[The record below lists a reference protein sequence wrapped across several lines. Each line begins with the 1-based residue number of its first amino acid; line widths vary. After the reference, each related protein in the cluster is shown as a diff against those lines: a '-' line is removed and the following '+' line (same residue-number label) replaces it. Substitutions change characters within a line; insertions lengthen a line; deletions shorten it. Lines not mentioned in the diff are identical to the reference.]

1 MIQKITFITILTMFA
16 LQPSLVQAQVNNTGI
31 QQQFDY
37 YRKTTL
43 SEKLYM
49 HTDKNF
55 YLVGEILWWKLYY
68 VDGVFHKPL
77 DISKVAYIEI
87 LDSKNKPVMQA
98 KAALKKG
105 DGNGSFYLPV
115 SLSSGNYTIRAYT
128 NWMKN
133 FGADYFFEKQITI
146 VNSLKPLNTPAII
159 PPVTYDIQFFPEGGN
174 LVRNIQSKVA
184 FRVTDQYGKG
194 QNFTGA
200 LVNDNNDTI
209 ARFTPSKFGI
219 GQFTFTPSGTQSYKA
234 VLQMANGPAITKA
247 LPAAYEKGYVMSL
260 SEGNNG
266 NIQVKVTTNMQ
277 VPGVFLFA
285 HTRQVVKAAAN
296 GSFSNGITEFN
307 IPVSQLGDGISH
319 ITIFDVNQQPV
330 CERLYFKKPERLL
343 QIDASSD
350 AQQYTA
356 RQKVNLSVHTPV
368 PADMS
373 MAIYKLDS
381 LQSADDNTIQSYL
394 WLTSDLRGGIES
406 PGYYFSANNNTVK
419 EATDNLMLTHGW
431 RKFNWDSV
439 LRNPYTYTYIPE
451 YDGHIVSG
459 KVVNV
464 TTNRPT
470 PEIKTHLSVPGLQ
483 VQYYTALSDANGN
496 VHFDVRDYYG
506 QNEVIVDAEGSKGA
520 SYKVDVNNP
529 FSEQYAAVPVPAFNL
544 DELVQGTLNKSSI
557 GMQVQNAYSSEQLSH
572 FASPNIDTLPFFGK
586 HGTKYMLDD
595 YVRFV
600 TMEEVLREYVFE
612 VGIRRV
618 SGQPHLLVSDMQNK
632 GFYSG
637 EPLIL
642 LDGIPVT
649 HEAILAY
656 DPLKVRNLWVVPS
669 RYIIGQFVY
678 DGVVSFT
685 TYEGIHEALKID
697 PQAVSLDYNGLQM
710 KREFYSPVYATAA
723 QAESRLPDF
732 RNVLYWSPDV
742 RTDHTGNAKIN
753 FYTSDVKG
761 KYVVVLQGLDAA
773 GNAGSQAFTFEV
785 NQ

>member
-1 MIQKITFITILTMFA
+1 MIQKITFITILTLFA

-55 YLVGEILWWKLYY
+55 YLAGEILWWKLYY

-146 VNSLKPLNTPAII
+146 VNSLKPLNTPAIT

-184 FRVTDQYGKG
+184 FRITDQYGKG

-234 VLQMANGPAITKA
+234 VLQIANGPAITKA

-260 SEGNNG
+260 SEGSNG

-296 GSFSNGITEFN
+296 GSFSNGIAEFN

-319 ITIFDVNQQPV
+319 ITIFDINQQPV

-373 MAIYKLDS
+373 MAIYRLDS

-470 PEIKTHLSVPGLQ
+470 SDIKTHLSVPGLQ

-506 QNEVIVDAEGSKGA
+506 QNEVVVDAEGSKGA
-520 SYKVDVNNP
+520 NYKVDVNNP
-529 FSEQYAAVPVPAFNL
+529 FSEQYAGVPVPAFNL
-544 DELVQGTLNKSSI
+544 DELLQGTLNKSSI

-586 HGTKYMLDD
+586 HGVRYMLDD

-723 QAESRLPDF
+723 QSESRMPDF

-753 FYTSDVKG
+753 FYTSDIKG

-785 NQ
+785 NK